1 MKLRVDE
8 ITAEA
13 REIAFPEPEE
23 EINRVL
29 AAGPIR
35 DYAVEGPI
43 AVTMSYYR
51 AGPEVF
57 LQGHLCASTTAVCA
71 RCAEQFVTSNERSFR
86 YVLAPK
92 VLNDFDGAG
101 GLRDEDVEYS
111 QYDGEV
117 IDLSPPIRE
126 QLLLA
131 LPTRPLC
138 AEDCRGLCPRCG
150 ANLNLGAC
158 GCAEVESDPR
168 LAILRS
174 LKIRQ
179 A

>member
-35 DYAVEGPI
+35 DYAVTGPI
-43 AVTMSYYR
+43 AVMISYYR
-51 AGPEVF
+51 AGTEVF
-57 LQGHLCASTTAVCA
+57 LQGRLSASTTAICA
-71 RCAEQFVTSNERSFR
+71 RCAEQFVDSNERSFR
-86 YVLAPK
+86 YVLAPR
-92 VLNDFDGAG
+92 VLDDFAGAG
-101 GLRDEDVEYS
+101 DLRDEDVEYS

-117 IDLSPPIRE
+117 IDLSSPVRE

-150 ANLNLGAC
+150 VNLNLGAC
-158 GCAEVESDPR
+158 GCRAAESDPR
-168 LAILRS
+168 LAVLLA
-174 LKIRQ
+174 LKVRQ